1 MQKDSE
7 QPESAG
13 AVSYTRLLGHGIP
26 AMVFDVESIGLHGDG
41 YAVGYV
47 VIQDGNEV
55 ESGMFACPA
64 SKANGADSDRLWVY
78 ENIPQIAP
86 DSPDPLAVRENFWC
100 RWMEW
105 KAKGALLA
113 ADCAWPVE
121 ARFLA
126 ACVDASPDERRF
138 SGPYPLVEIS
148 SVMMAVGQ
156 DPMKTHARLE
166 SEMPVHNPV
175 ADARQSARLLLEAIE
190 VTKRE
195 WPNDQAQRLPR
206 QATPSAKKGNELP

>member
-7 QPESAG
+7 QSESAG
-13 AVSYTRLLGHGIP
+13 AVSSTRLLGHGIP

-47 VIQDGNEV
+47 VIQDGKEV

-156 DPMKTHARLE
+156 DPMKTHARRE

-195 WPNDQAQRLPR
+195 WPNDGAQRQPAEPLKP
-206 QATPSAKKGNELP
+206 